1 MRWIERIS
9 QPLCCTAY
17 VYVST
22 VVHAR
27 HAAATT
33 KSYDSFQA
41 TYGICGGRLASRS
54 EELVSVVQ
62 EGSFLRFLF
71 PRGVHVVVGGDA
83 IGDDDVVVVAG
94 TVVTYP
100 GLGIHVS
107 KPHLNW
113 TAKQVYRILNKP
125 HKFKILILI
134 EIASRDKSGRQSGVV
149 EPPICREHQGFT
161 SVETAAACSSAR

>member
-1 MRWIERIS
+1 MYR
-9 QPLCCTAY
+9 
-17 VYVST
+17 YVST

-33 KSYDSFQA
+33 KSYDRQLPSH
-41 TYGICGGRLASRS
+41 GICGGRLASRS
-54 EELVSVVQ
+54 EELASVVQ
-62 EGSFLRFLF
+62 EGSFLRILF

-83 IGDDDVVVVAG
+83 IDDDDVVVVAG

-113 TAKQVYRILNKP
+113 TAKQVYQILNKP

-134 EIASRDKSGRQSGVV
+134 EMDSRDKSSRQSGVV

>member
-1 MRWIERIS
+1 MYRLLYMHGTQLPR
-9 QPLCCTAY
+9 QNRTTA
-17 VYVST
+17 S
-22 VVHAR
+22 
-27 HAAATT
+27 
-33 KSYDSFQA
+33 KSHW
-41 TYGICGGRLASRS
+41 ICGDRLASRS
-54 EELVSVVQ
+54 EESASVVQ
-62 EGSFLRFLF
+62 EGSFLRILF

-134 EIASRDKSGRQSGVV
+134 EMDSRDKSGRQSGVV